1 MLNDLIADGK
11 ALLKKVRAHYI
22 PPPES
27 LPLDQQVTVSELEG
41 WYRGV
46 SLFLERNFGKDSV
59 EARTWQ
65 DRQSEAQERSWEG
78 VGRRSPDGGSFV
90 VELLTAS
97 IATLT
102 EIKIS
107 RIGIDEKER
116 TAGLSMNAEM
126 DELTQLFRRGAF
138 DQNLAESITSSEQL
152 GAPLTLI
159 MADVDKFKSVND
171 THGHPYG
178 DEVLQNV
185 AKILKQTVGA
195 KGTCYRYGGEEI
207 SILLPNYTA
216 DEAGSLAERIR
227 IAIASSPIGD
237 KQLSVTV
244 SFGIAEIPT
253 HARTP
258 SELLKAADAA
268 LYEAKNFGR
277 NLVRISGE
285 PKPDASTVRRA
296 LRKLADP
303 NSLSEKEADQIRVH
317 YFTYHH
323 AFCPRD
329 GAQLRIG
336 ESHPVNQQTPTLVI
350 SCALCGLSER
360 LVGIMR
366 NQ

>member
-1 MLNDLIADGK
+1 MFNDLIADGK
-11 ALLKKVRAHYI
+11 ALLKKVRAHYTA
-22 PPPES
+22 PPES

-46 SLFLERNFGKDSV
+46 SLFFERNFGKDSV
-59 EARTWQ
+59 ELRTWQ

-97 IATLT
+97 IGALT

-107 RIGIDEKER
+107 RIGIDENEG
-116 TAGLSMNAEM
+116 TARPIMNTEM
-126 DELTQLFRRGAF
+126 DELVQLFRRGAF
-138 DQNLAESITSSEQL
+138 DQNLSESITSSEQI
-152 GAPLTLI
+152 GEPLTLI
-159 MADVDKFKSVND
+159 MADIDKFKSVND
-171 THGHPYG
+171 SHGHPCG
-178 DEVLQNV
+178 DEVLQMV
-185 AKILKQTVGA
+185 AKIVKQTVGA
-195 KGTCYRYGGEEI
+195 KGTCYRYGGEEL

-216 DEAGSLAERIR
+216 DEAGSLAERMR
-227 IAIASSPIGD
+227 IAIASSPIGS

-244 SFGIAEIPT
+244 SFGIAELPT

-285 PKPDASTVRRA
+285 PRPDASA
-296 LRKLADP
+296 LRVAQRKQPDP
-303 NSLSEKEADQIRVH
+303 NALSEKEAEAIRVH

-323 AFCPRD
+323 AFCPKD
-329 GAQLRIG
+329 GSQLRIV
-336 ESHPVNQQTPTLVI
+336 ESHPSDQQTPTLVI
-350 SCALCGLSER
+350 SCPLCGLDEWLHGLKR
-360 LVGIMR
+360 TR
-366 NQ
+366 

>member
-11 ALLKKVRAHYI
+11 ALLKKVRAHYTA
-22 PPPES
+22 PPES
-27 LPLDQQVTVSELEG
+27 LPLDQQVTVSELEA

-46 SLFLERNFGKDSV
+46 SLLLERNFGKDSV
-59 EARTWQ
+59 ELRTWQ
-65 DRQSEAQERSWEG
+65 DRQSEARERSWEG

-90 VELLTAS
+90 VELLAAS
-97 IATLT
+97 IGTLT
-102 EIKIS
+102 EIKTS
-107 RIGIDEKER
+107 RIGIDS
-116 TAGLSMNAEM
+116 GPSMNTEI
-126 DELTQLFRRGAF
+126 DELVQLFRRGAF
-138 DQNLAESITSSEQL
+138 DQNLAEAITSCEQM
-152 GAPLTLI
+152 GEPLSLI

-171 THGHPYG
+171 THGHPSG
-178 DEVLQNV
+178 DEVLQIV
-185 AKILKQTVGA
+185 AKIVKQIVGA

-227 IAIASSPIGD
+227 IAISSSPIGS
-237 KQLSVTV
+237 KQLSVSV
-244 SFGIAEIPT
+244 SFGIGDIPT

-285 PKPDASTVRRA
+285 PKPDKSKVRHA
-296 LRKLADP
+296 TRKQPDP
-303 NSLSEKEADQIRVH
+303 NTLSEKEAETIRVH

-329 GAQLRIG
+329 GSRLRID
-336 ESHPVNQQTPTLVI
+336 ESYPADQQTPTLVI
-350 SCALCGLSER
+350 LCPLCGLDER
-360 LVGIMR
+360 LHGLKRNAESVG
-366 NQ
+366 